1 MAVGPG
7 SGASHPSPIHTHPLS
22 RLPRGVHGHARPAPC
37 AMRRVT
43 TKWGGD
49 RHGAARRHGRTGAS
63 AGVAASRGGGGRS
76 MGAAATPRDVPTGC
90 WHGLRTLPHPPGKTV
105 DVQDVVVEVLR
116 EDGRPYGS
124 GDSGNVDGDPAA
136 KRWDAA
142 ATCAPWVVVEGLRLV
157 CPSRGADAAAAAG
170 GSSNSS
176 RGAGGGGDSGTKD
189 SKPADADITADW
201 TTLGHLHCP
210 ITMAEEERWLYGD
223 KDLPSHK
230 LQALEDWLPVNLTFA
245 TLQRVSTFL
254 LTSSTA
260 PTAAVNQRIRVLAEA
275 TVLRASLEADVDSSA
290 PAAGSQEKKK
300 KKGFKGFSLPGKKHK
315 NLSATAANEGS
326 VAAAAVSPG
335 RSRMNWEVAS
345 SEGAAFRRRAAGAGG
360 GTIKMT
366 SAELLAEKRSMEET
380 LARFDAQLAA
390 LATSGGDDHGEMA
403 DLLLPARQEL
413 DERLRGL
420 NAQLVAGGTV
430 TNVKPGEYEAVVP
443 PISADIIHGS
453 SCSATLGGVEMVRT
467 SPLVSSPVSAQV
479 DSDGSEG
486 GSVDTSISA
495 DEADCAQAL
504 RLVITLGYDGSSSG
518 VMASPATTYTSEDF
532 ESDDDSCSNRSGGS
546 SSDGGVARDLSAR
559 HQRRLATNVSRS
571 PSSLRGAGSDLEFV
585 IDLGDRRRDSPDVGQ
600 SRRYAHHGLR
610 QRAAATE
617 LCVDDGDPSS
627 DLDEQTLTFRH
638 RRHRR

>member
-1 MAVGPG
+1 
-7 SGASHPSPIHTHPLS
+7 
-22 RLPRGVHGHARPAPC
+22 
-37 AMRRVT
+37 MRRVT

-49 RHGAARRHGRTGAS
+49 RHGAAQRHGRAAAS
-63 AGVAASRGGGGRS
+63 AGVAARDGGGRHS
-76 MGAAATPRDVPTGC
+76 AGATATSRDAPAGC
-90 WHGLRTLPHPPGKTV
+90 WRGLRALPHPPGKAV
-105 DVQDVVVEVLR
+105 DAQDVVVDVLR
-116 EDGRPYGS
+116 DDGRPYGS
-124 GDSGNVDGDPAA
+124 GDSGSVDDDPAA
-136 KRWDAA
+136 KRWDTAA
-142 ATCAPWVVVEGLRLV
+142 ACAPWVVVEDLRLV
-157 CPSRGADAAAAAG
+157 CPSRVADAAAAAR
-170 GSSNSS
+170 GSSSGS
-176 RGAGGGGDSGTKD
+176 RGGGGGGDSGTKD
-189 SKPADADITADW
+189 GRRTEANVTADW
-201 TTLGHLHCP
+201 TTLNHLHCF

-260 PTAAVNQRIRVLAEA
+260 PTAAVDQRIRVLAEA

-290 PAAGSQEKKK
+290 TSAGSQEKKK

-315 NLSATAANEGS
+315 PSSATAANEDT
-326 VAAAAVSPG
+326 VTPAAMSPG

-345 SEGAAFRRRAAGAGG
+345 SEGAAFRRRAAGASG
-360 GTIKMT
+360 GTTKMT
-366 SAELLAEKRSMEET
+366 TAELLAEKRSMEET

-390 LATSGGDDHGEMA
+390 LATSGGDDHGDMA
-403 DLLLPARQEL
+403 DLLLPARHEL

-430 TNVKPGEYEAVVP
+430 TNVKAGEAIVP
-443 PISADIIHGS
+443 PISTDIIHGS
-453 SCSATLGGVEMVRT
+453 CSSATVGGVEMVRT

-504 RLVITLGYDGSSSG
+504 RSVISLGYDGPFSSG
-518 VMASPATTYTSEDF
+518 LMASPATTYTSEDF
-532 ESDDDSCSNRSGGS
+532 DSDDDSSSSRSGGS
-546 SSDGGVARDLSAR
+546 NSDGGMDRDLSVH
-559 HQRRLATNVSRS
+559 HQRRLAADVSRS

-585 IDLGDRRRDSPDVGQ
+585 IDLGDRRRDSSCVGR
-600 SRRYAHHGLR
+600 SRQYAQHGVR

-627 DLDEQTLTFRH
+627 DLDEQALASRH
-638 RRHRR
+638 RRHWR